1 MNCSAVKDSLGDI
14 NLEEISRAKS
24 FGGTTRFYRHRSE
37 SCDCDMNVAVYVPP
51 QAETGPVPV
60 LYYLSGLTCSEK
72 NFIEKAGAQRYA
84 AEYGLMLVAP
94 DTSPRV
100 AIAGDDDSWD
110 FGLGAGFYVNATE
123 QPWAQHYQM
132 YDYVSLELP
141 ALIEKE
147 FEIKS
152 DFGSGRPRAGIFGHS
167 MGGHGALIC
176 GLKNPEQ
183 YASISAFAPIAAP
196 SQCAWGQKAFTGY
209 LGADTTPGKVKWA
222 AYDAT
227 ELVKSGHHTA
237 APILIDQGAADSF
250 LSQDQLLPAVF
261 ASACAQANQPL
272 TLRTQPGY
280 DHSYY
285 FIASFMGDHIRHHAS
300 VLYASDK

>member
-1 MNCSAVKDSLGDI
+1 
-14 NLEEISRAKS
+14 LEEISRAKS
-24 FGGTTRFYRHRSE
+24 FGGTTRFYRHRAE
-37 SCDCDMNVAVYVPP
+37 SCDCDMNFALYVPP

-60 LYYLSGLTCSEK
+60 LYYLSGLTCNEK

-84 AEYGLMLVAP
+84 ADYGLMLVAP

-100 AIAGDDDSWD
+100 AIAGDDESWD
-110 FGLGAGFYVNATE
+110 FGSGAGFYVNATE
-123 QPWAQHYQM
+123 EPWAKHYQM
-132 YDYVSLELP
+132 YDYVSAELP
-141 ALIEKE
+141 ALIERE
-147 FEIKS
+147 FAVQCDVI
-152 DFGSGRPRAGIFGHS
+152 GGQRRQRAGIFGHS

-176 GLKNPEQ
+176 GLKNPDQ

-209 LGADTTPGKVKWA
+209 LGTDKTQWA
-222 AYDAT
+222 SYDAT
-227 ELVKSGHHTA
+227 ELVMSGHQTT
-237 APILIDQGAADSF
+237 APILIDQGGADAFGQQGQLRPELLAA
-250 LSQDQLLPAVF
+250 
-261 ASACAQANQPL
+261 ACAQANQPL

-300 VLYASDK
+300 VLMR